1 MHLFEKKNVSFAYFP
16 LKYKMNPLKFP
27 FEFCQFVGQ
36 LKFVKRS
43 GWTRFAKIKNVESV
57 SDHSFRMALIS
68 TLCLQDLQVDV
79 TKCIKMSLVHDLAE
93 SIVGDITPYDG
104 VSKEEKRLREENAIT
119 KIGQTLN
126 KEMGEI
132 MINLWKEYEDGL
144 TFEAQIV
151 KDLDKY
157 EMIFQAYEYEVK
169 YQEDLSE
176 FFDSLPL
183 IKVPIIKEWAK
194 DILIK
199 RKALK

>member
-1 MHLFEKKNVSFAYFP
+1 
-16 LKYKMNPLKFP
+16 MNPLKFP
-27 FEFCQFVGQ
+27 LDFCHFAGQ

-68 TLCLQDLQVDV
+68 SLCLQNFDVDV
-79 TKCIKMSLVHDLAE
+79 PKCIRMSLVHDLAE

-104 VSKEEKRLREENAIT
+104 VSKEEKKNREENAIL
-119 KIGQTLN
+119 KISQTLN
-126 KEMGEI
+126 KEMGEL

-157 EMIFQAYEYEVK
+157 EMILQAYEYEIK

-176 FFDSLPL
+176 FFDSLSL
-183 IKVPIIKEWAK
+183 IKVPIIKEWAN

-199 RKALK
+199 RKGLK